1 MLRSV
6 AAAGFKVNND
16 VQIDH
21 ENVAKNPIE
30 LKEGGEGR
38 CAICCESLTWKPK
51 KKKYMKYVY
60 NYRNIMLNN
69 REVLQYAD

>member
-6 AAAGFKVNND
+6 AAGFKVNND
-16 VQIDH
+16 VKIDH

-30 LKEGGEGR
+30 LTEGGEGR
-38 CAICCESLTWKPK
+38 CAILRVIDMETQ

-60 NYRNIMLNN
+60 NYRNIMLSK

>member
-30 LKEGGEGR
+30 RGRGRSLRNLLRVIDMETQKKEVHE
-38 CAICCESLTWKPK
+38 ICL
-51 KKKYMKYVY
+51 
-60 NYRNIMLNN
+60 
-69 REVLQYAD
+69 

>member
-38 CAICCESLTWKPK
+38 CAICRESLTWKPK
-51 KKKYMKYVY
+51 KK
-60 NYRNIMLNN
+60 
-69 REVLQYAD
+69 EVHEVCL